1 MDALSERADPVTVRD
16 AASLAEVGKDGG
28 VPDQFAFPFPLSTLL
43 GRVEAVYTAEFDRLL
58 SEAGLPDMTLS
69 LGTNVMRHLH
79 GDAGVRMGELADLSG
94 VTKQAISQQV
104 AHLERTGYVVVETD
118 PDDHRAKQ
126 VRLTEKGLW
135 SQDVARPIFGQLEE
149 QWRRR
154 FGPVVGDLRGA
165 LEQILTNIGDTDVAP
180 RTRRRGRRVGP

>member
-1 MDALSERADPVTVRD
+1 V
-16 AASLAEVGKDGG
+16 AEVGEGGG
-28 VPDQFAFPFPLSTLL
+28 VPDRFAFPFPLSTLL
-43 GRVEAVYTAEFDRLL
+43 GRVEAIYTTEFDSRL

-79 GDAGVRMGELADLSG
+79 GDAGVRMGRLADLAG

-104 AHLERTGYVVVETD
+104 AHLKRTGYVVVEPD

-126 VRLTEKGLW
+126 VRLTDKGIW
-135 SQDVARPIFGQLEE
+135 SQQVSRPIFAELEK

-154 FGPVVGDLRGA
+154 FGPAVDDLRAA
-165 LEQILTNIGDTDVAP
+165 LEQILADVGDTDVAP
-180 RTRRRGRRVGP
+180 RTRRGGRRVGP